1 MNETLA
7 HRFWPNDDPIGHRVS
22 LAPPESLVASQL
34 PKDFPGFPRMTIVGV
49 VRDLRENGLERD
61 TSPQLYVPFAQARPP
76 HEDASTA
83 FVLVVRTA
91 TDPLSSERSI
101 QGVVNRLD
109 RNLPMSNVRT
119 MEGSL
124 SESLAQRRFAM
135 SLLTGLAA
143 VALML
148 AMAGIYG
155 VMAYV
160 VTQRRR
166 ELGIRAA
173 LGATPCDQT
182 ALVLSQGLRVA
193 AVGVLVGLRSRVH
206 SHSSYPGNSSRFDPS
221 IRRSTSP
228 RPCSCAW

>member
-1 MNETLA
+1 
-7 HRFWPNDDPIGHRVS
+7 
-22 LAPPESLVASQL
+22 
-34 PKDFPGFPRMTIVGV
+34 MTIVGV

-193 AVGVLVGLRSRVH
+193 AVGVLVGLPLAGALSQLVSRQLFEVR
-206 SHSSYPGNSSRFDPS
+206 PVDPTIYLAS
-221 IRRSTSP
+221 ALLLCLVTALA
-228 RPCSCAW
+228 CAIPALRAAQLDPITALRQD